1 MYILYM
7 DDAGSVG
14 NQADT
19 HIVLAGVALFER
31 QIHFLQRNMDNL
43 AAQIDP
49 EEPHSLEFHAS
60 HIMTGKGRWRRIN
73 DKAALRGHLSSGLHC
88 INDIQGKWVLFGIV
102 VEKAAVS
109 PQDALE
115 YAFEQICSRFDQFLE
130 RQNNNLRPENRRQKQ
145 RGLLVFDKSAKETRL
160 QNLTKEFRRN
170 GHRWGRLRNFVDVPF
185 FVDSEA
191 TRAIQY
197 ADMVAYALWRKYEKN
212 DPAFFE
218 IIKTGFDAFGG
229 VRHGLHVKQSQ
240 RPNEEAR

>member
-14 NQADT
+14 NPADK
-19 HIVLAGVALFER
+19 HVVLAGVALFER
-31 QIHFLQRNMDNL
+31 QIHFLQENLDKL
-43 AAQIDP
+43 AAQIEPNDP
-49 EEPHSLEFHAS
+49 LNLEFHAS
-60 HIMTGKGRWRRIN
+60 QIIAGRGRWRKVN
-73 DKAALRGHLSSGLHC
+73 DKIALRRHLANGLHC
-88 INDIQGKWVLFGIV
+88 INSIQGKWALFGIV

-109 PQDALE
+109 PKDALE

-130 RQNNNLRPENRRQKQ
+130 RQNNSLKPENKRQKQ

-170 GHRWGRLRNFVDVPF
+170 GHSWGRLRNFVDVPF

-212 DPAFFE
+212 DPEFFK
-218 IIKTGFDAFGG
+218 IIETGFDAFGG
-229 VRHGLHVKQSQ
+229 VRHGLHVKQIQKS
-240 RPNEEAR
+240 NEEN